1 MNLENPCFVKIVKS
15 ALLIVIICIALS
27 PFIPSVTA
35 FAADNTGGAGG
46 VVKTPMNL
54 ISVLIWWAFRLAG
67 ILAFIMIVF
76 AGFQY
81 LTSGGNTAQQKDA
94 QERIMN
100 AIVGLVLLFAF
111 YIILYTINPDIL
123 SGSSDTLALSSSET
137 TPQAQTTSNNLVN
150 IRDMGIPIN
159 DSVFGQSEAYLDFT
173 LANKLLSLKDT
184 NPKWWVNDAC
194 IDAEC
199 NSTSYTPRR
208 ADDCH
213 LDGMCVDIDSI
224 SNSFEDNKKIITEFN
239 KAGLAVLDEGD
250 HLHVALMEATGYG
263 SYPGSD
269 YCITQGCWYGAI

>member
-1 MNLENPCFVKIVKS
+1 MPID
-15 ALLIVIICIALS
+15 LINA
-27 PFIPSVTA
+27 
-35 FAADNTGGAGG
+35 
-46 VVKTPMNL
+46 
-54 ISVLIWWAFRLAG
+54 LIWWAFRLAG
-67 ILAFIMIVF
+67 VLAFVMIVY

-81 LTSGGNTAQQKDA
+81 LVSGGNTAQQKDA

-100 AIVGLVLLFAF
+100 AIIGLVLLFAF

-123 SGSSDTLALSSSET
+123 SGSSGTIISSSPPEVTSGVT
-137 TPQAQTTSNNLVN
+137 TEDQAISKNLVN

-159 DSVFGQSEAYLDFT
+159 NNTFGQSEAYLDST
-173 LANKLLSLKDT
+173 LANKLLLLKDI

-224 SNSFEDNKKIITEFN
+224 SNSSEDNKKIIAEFN
-239 KAGLAVLDEGD
+239 KAGLAVLDEGN
-250 HLHVALMEATGYG
+250 HLHVALPEATGYG

>member
-1 MNLENPCFVKIVKS
+1 MPIH
-15 ALLIVIICIALS
+15 LINA
-27 PFIPSVTA
+27 
-35 FAADNTGGAGG
+35 
-46 VVKTPMNL
+46 
-54 ISVLIWWAFRLAG
+54 LIWWAFRLAG
-67 ILAFIMIVF
+67 VLAFAMIIY

-100 AIVGLVLLFAF
+100 AIVGLILLFAF

-123 SGSSDTLALSSSET
+123 NSSSGTTTLSSLEVTSGVTAED
-137 TPQAQTTSNNLVN
+137 QAVSKNLVN

-159 DSVFGQSEAYLDFT
+159 DNTFGQSEAYLDST
-173 LANKLLSLKDT
+173 LANKLLLLKDIY
-184 NPKWWVNDAC
+184 PKWWVNDAC
-194 IDAEC
+194 IDAKC

-208 ADDCH
+208 TDDCH
-213 LDGMCVDIDSI
+213 LDGTCVDIDSV
-224 SNSFEDNKKIITEFN
+224 SNSSEDNKKIIAAFN
-239 KAGLAVLDEGD
+239 KAGLAVLDEGN